1 MADKTGPNVGEASP
15 LDRLLRQL
23 ASCGDPLVARWAKKL
38 LKGDRE
44 PARRPARRRG
54 PGARK
59 KGGP

>member
-1 MADKTGPNVGEASP
+1 MTTRPTGPNAGATP

-38 LKGDRE
+38 MKGDRE

-54 PGARK
+54 PGKRK
-59 KGGP
+59 EVK